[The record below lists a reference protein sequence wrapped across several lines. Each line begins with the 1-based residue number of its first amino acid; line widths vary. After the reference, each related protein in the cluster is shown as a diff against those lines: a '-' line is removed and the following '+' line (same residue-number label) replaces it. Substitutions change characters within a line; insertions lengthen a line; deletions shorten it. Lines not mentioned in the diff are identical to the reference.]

1 MRPNPINSKFYIV
14 NRIEKLK
21 LRNKLT
27 NFSNDDIV
35 MTHIATFI
43 KQKNHIFLLDV
54 LKKLPEKYKLY
65 LGSTENNE
73 HK

>member
-1 MRPNPINSKFYIV
+1 MDAPNPINENKFFIV
-14 NRIEKLK
+14 DKIEKLK

-43 KQKNHIFLLDV
+43 TQKNIFFIRCS
-54 LKKLPEKYKLY
+54 KKI
-65 LGSTENNE
+65 T
-73 HK
+73 

>member
-1 MRPNPINSKFYIV
+1 M
-14 NRIEKLK
+14 EKLK

-43 KQKNHIFLLDV
+43 RQKNHIFLLDV
-54 LKKLPEKYKLY
+54 LKKLPKNL
-65 LGSTENNE
+65 SCI
-73 HK
+73 